1 MAIGLEDIKKL
12 PTWKKLALGLGL
24 FLLLAYF
31 YWFYLLQP
39 NFDKRVRFNKE
50 LGDISREIVSRQQI
64 AKKIEQYKKD
74 VVRLE
79 DDLQIILAK
88 LPEQKEIPR
97 LLTAVSEAGRDAG
110 LDFLLFKPL
119 SPVSKEFY
127 AEIPVNITVTGKY
140 NDIAVFF
147 DSVANL
153 PRIANIADFVIN
165 PGDNTNQGNILKADC
180 LMKIYMFVEEA
191 HEEADKK
198 KKKK

>member
-1 MAIGLEDIKKL
+1 M
-12 PTWKKLALGLGL
+12 
-24 FLLLAYF
+24 
-31 YWFYLLQP
+31 
-39 NFDKRVRFNKE
+39 
-50 LGDISREIVSRQQI
+50 
-64 AKKIEQYKKD
+64 
-74 VVRLE
+74 
-79 DDLQIILAK
+79 
-88 LPEQKEIPR
+88 
-97 LLTAVSEAGRDAG
+97 
-110 LDFLLFKPL
+110 
-119 SPVSKEFY
+119 
-127 AEIPVNITVTGKY
+127 TGKY